1 MVVKNDYSRY
11 FFNNLYDDEIIT
23 NKLAD
28 YQNNMYDPILR
39 GKSWIQNNRIINGD
53 ITDIQVNSELNDR
66 FGIPKNT
73 YSIFLNIN
81 IVPYYSEKDFYFKYG
96 YETPISTSQIMED
109 DKIFGKYIYFFMSG
123 YLIHNVELV
132 VLKGGYTILFI
143 HPTTTD
149 KAGDIHEKD
158 LEEIM
163 TGVDEDGLW
172 TVMFSTRSDVY
183 RTRKQRALLFSENKI
198 YLKNLSVYKKYN
210 RPNKNNC
217 YTLYITAFPNSYN
230 IMTACTAT
238 AGVDGN
244 GEYFEI
250 PEEFRDYIYKKANML
265 DCMIINEPDCSGSGI
280 YVDSKGSEPIFQ
292 IPYNKNPIPIKNL
305 LIWQYD
311 WKTKRKIH
319 PLEVSTTI
327 HYPNIY
333 DFSEM
338 VEASYYTYLCDKSK
352 AFIVDANR
360 NYIILCGESNDPNY
374 DLYIEW
380 VEPEHDCMVFNSY
393 IQDYIDYDDDYC
405 DKMYAGDLPEEFSN
419 FDPVSRIGLGS
430 FDYFKSE
437 YYDDYRAWR
446 LSAISQILH
455 NNPRKYD
462 EFYHEIY
469 TKIRSY
475 LTRCYTYKD
484 NQDIYD
490 RVIENNYDH
499 CVNDRENR
507 MTFKT
512 PHTYLHIR
520 DYYEEEKPFSVY
532 IGGKLI
538 DLSFVMKRG
547 TTLYAYIDRRYIEYN
562 ESIQVD
568 LETLNN
574 YAENAK
580 IYINSVGDPVDLE
593 ILNFKQSHSLSDLV
607 FYDKDGNYLN
617 PDDFTLQAQIK
628 TTDFSYKPPQDELDN
643 AHTETTELYMS
654 DGSQFIPYGSDGLIL
669 RSTELELDLTIM
681 DTVKDVNIADIK
693 MIPKNEKLCGTHV
706 GIGTTDFSRRRIYHI
721 TDDINAPEL
730 YDCNNL
736 QILTKDLEV
745 IVLQPTEG
753 AVLEDHYD
761 ISFGNFK
768 GKPSNER
775 FKVYANGKLISPSD
789 YTVTFEGYNKDCIF
803 TFTTDFNGMQ
813 LNIHYSAY
821 DDELIFDGLASSLLK
836 TDHPVL
842 FLRDILTTP
851 YDKYVYKIFIDGYRI
866 SDDQIFTL
874 GQSNMLYIKKLIDKD
889 SSVLIF
895 RQKMDTQIYGYE
907 KDVQFLDITCQ
918 NDPNFLSYLID
929 KYTA

>member
-1 MVVKNDYSRY
+1 
-11 FFNNLYDDEIIT
+11 
-23 NKLAD
+23 
-28 YQNNMYDPILR
+28 
-39 GKSWIQNNRIINGD
+39 
-53 ITDIQVNSELNDR
+53 
-66 FGIPKNT
+66 
-73 YSIFLNIN
+73 
-81 IVPYYSEKDFYFKYG
+81 
-96 YETPISTSQIMED
+96 
-109 DKIFGKYIYFFMSG
+109 
-123 YLIHNVELV
+123 
-132 VLKGGYTILFI
+132 
-143 HPTTTD
+143 
-149 KAGDIHEKD
+149 
-158 LEEIM
+158 
-163 TGVDEDGLW
+163 
-172 TVMFSTRSDVY
+172 
-183 RTRKQRALLFSENKI
+183 
-198 YLKNLSVYKKYN
+198 
-210 RPNKNNC
+210 
-217 YTLYITAFPNSYN
+217 
-230 IMTACTAT
+230 
-238 AGVDGN
+238 
-244 GEYFEI
+244 
-250 PEEFRDYIYKKANML
+250 
-265 DCMIINEPDCSGSGI
+265 
-280 YVDSKGSEPIFQ
+280 
-292 IPYNKNPIPIKNL
+292 
-305 LIWQYD
+305 
-311 WKTKRKIH
+311 
-319 PLEVSTTI
+319 
-327 HYPNIY
+327 
-333 DFSEM
+333 M

-669 RSTELELDLTIM
+669 RSTELELDITIM

-693 MIPKNEKLCGTHV
+693 MMPKNEKLCGTHV

-836 TDHPVL
+836 ADHPVL

-895 RQKMDTQIYGYE
+895 RQKMDTEIYGYE